1 MSTRKRTGGDVRDSS
16 ITLED
21 SHRTGTP
28 RVEEISD
35 MKGDEWNI
43 AILFFLYVLQG
54 IPLGLSSAIP
64 MYLQNRGVSY
74 RQQAQFSF
82 VHWPFSVKLLWA
94 PVVDSLFSARF
105 GRRKSWLIPAQY
117 LIGFFMIFLS
127 GKVEDWLGIDHS
139 ITHTPNIAILTFCFF
154 CLNFLAA
161 TQDIAVDGWA
171 LTMLQRRN
179 VGHASTCNSV
189 GQTAGYFLGYVI
201 FVGLESAEFCNAYL
215 RKDPLPHG
223 IVTLPGFLYF
233 WGIVFLLSTTLIAVF
248 KKEYSST
255 ERLIEAEPYLGV
267 AQTYRLLWNITRLPS
282 IRTTAIIL
290 LTSKVGFSA
299 CDAVTSLK
307 MIDAGFPKEKLALMA
322 VPLVPLQIILPLAIS
337 KYTVGPRPMN
347 IYISAFPYRLL
358 FSIVAAGLVWIT
370 PFVIQNGNIPIYYY
384 VALILIYSLHQVT
397 LYSMFVAVMAFF
409 ARISDPAVGGTYMTL
424 LNTLSN
430 LGGNW
435 PGTLALWMVD
445 SLTFKQCS
453 APSIQNNTCITTQE
467 TEACLKAGGSCT
479 TFVDGYFVE
488 TTLCTVI
495 GWLWFQWGRR
505 KINELQVKDH
515 REWQVVQRREDEK
528 LWHITIL

>member
-1 MSTRKRTGGDVRDSS
+1 MTTRRRTGEDVRDST
-16 ITLED
+16 ITFED
-21 SHRTGTP
+21 SQRTENS
-28 RVEEISD
+28 RIEENSD

-74 RQQAQFSF
+74 KQQAQFSF

-94 PVVDSLFSARF
+94 PVVDSVFSARF

-117 LIGFFMIFLS
+117 LIGLFMIFLS
-127 GKVEDWLGIDHS
+127 SKVEDWLGRDESNIHA
-139 ITHTPNIAILTFCFF
+139 PNINTLTFFFF

-189 GQTAGYFLGYVI
+189 GQTAGYFLGYVL
-201 FVGLESAEFCNAYL
+201 FVGLESAEFCNTYL
-215 RKDPLPHG
+215 RSEPMETG

-233 WGIVFLLSTTLIAVF
+233 WGIIFLLSTTLVALF
-248 KKEYSST
+248 KRECSAT
-255 ERLIEAEPYLGV
+255 ERLIEAESDLGV
-267 AQTYRLLWNITRLPS
+267 AQTYYLLWNITKLPS
-282 IRTTAIIL
+282 IRTTALIL
-290 LTSKVGFSA
+290 LTSKIGFSA

-322 VPLVPLQIILPLAIS
+322 VPLVPLQIVLPLAIS
-337 KYTVGPRPMN
+337 KYTVGSRPMN
-347 IYISAFPYRLL
+347 IYISAFPYRIL
-358 FSIVAAGLVWIT
+358 FGIIAAALVWIT
-370 PFVIQNGNIPIYYY
+370 PYVIQNGNIPWYYY
-384 VALILIYSLHQVT
+384 IAIIGIYSLHQVT
-397 LYSMFVAVMAFF
+397 LYCMFVAVMAFF

-445 SLTFKQCS
+445 GLTFKTCS
-453 APSIQNNTCITTQE
+453 ANSLKNNTCTT
-467 TEACLKAGGSCT
+467 TEDTEDCLKAGGTCST
-479 TFVDGYFVE
+479 WMDGYYVE
-488 TTLCTVI
+488 TALCTLI
-495 GWLWFQWGRR
+495 GWLWLQWGRR
-505 KINELQVKDH
+505 KINELQAKDH
-515 REWQVVQRREDEK
+515 REWQVVRRREAS
-528 LWHITIL
+528 